1 VGSSLQLSAFANE
14 DVGRSVEIEIS
25 RISELPDPS
34 YLRVGGENRHVRWA
48 RVPKAFSGTP
58 KPSPSPS
65 PNLHPHPHPNSHPH
79 PHPHPNPKPFSG
91 KLSVLEVDDLGSI
104 MLEGKRQLENPELAG
119 TVLVFP
125 GDHPELA
132 GTVAAGTVAAGTVIA
147 GGQGQEQGQEQEQ
160 EQKLGQGQELGQGQG
175 QGQAALRHVVWERRP
190 PKLLG
195 RLTITKVDSEPPYA
209 LTLEEQSAP
218 AEIAPPKISRL
229 QSALPEAGLEIADL
243 RPDRAATAPPDL
255 RPEVERAEIAETS
268 LEMQSE
274 MQSHLEVNELTLENP
289 GRATTDHPEPL
300 APATLRARR
309 LHCRA
314 WTCLCSSSAASV
326 APQPYAALGDG
337 GDEEE
342 GAAAEVEAA
351 DQQREARVAHL
362 QQMAVR
368 RVGMAILTMATPTM
382 ATDTYYGATYH
393 LQVRRFGKA
402 SLARGWHAWLE
413 SREVTQRHATLAL
426 TPNP

>member
-1 VGSSLQLSAFANE
+1 
-14 DVGRSVEIEIS
+14 
-25 RISELPDPS
+25 
-34 YLRVGGENRHVRWA
+34 
-48 RVPKAFSGTP
+48 
-58 KPSPSPS
+58 
-65 PNLHPHPHPNSHPH
+65 
-79 PHPHPNPKPFSG
+79 
-91 KLSVLEVDDLGSI
+91 

-119 TVLVFP
+119 TLLVFP
-125 GDHPELA
+125 GYHPEL
-132 GTVAAGTVAAGTVIA
+132 AGTVAAGTVIA
-147 GGQGQEQGQEQEQ
+147 GGQGQEQEQEQEQ

-218 AEIAPPKISRL
+218 AEID
-229 QSALPEAGLEIADL
+229 AGLEIADL
-243 RPDRAATAPPDL
+243 RPGRAATAPPDL
-255 RPEVERAEIAETS
+255 RPEVERVEIAETS

-289 GRATTDHPEPL
+289 GRSTADHPEPL

-314 WTCLCSSSAASV
+314 WTCLCLCSSSAASV

-342 GAAAEVEAA
+342 GVEREEA

-368 RVGMAILTMATPTM
+368 RVGMAILTMAAPTM
-382 ATDTYYGATYH
+382 VTDTHYGSTHH

-426 TPNP
+426 TLTLTPYP

>member
-1 VGSSLQLSAFANE
+1 
-14 DVGRSVEIEIS
+14 
-25 RISELPDPS
+25 
-34 YLRVGGENRHVRWA
+34 
-48 RVPKAFSGTP
+48 
-58 KPSPSPS
+58 
-65 PNLHPHPHPNSHPH
+65 
-79 PHPHPNPKPFSG
+79 
-91 KLSVLEVDDLGSI
+91 

-125 GDHPELA
+125 GYHPELA
-132 GTVAAGTVAAGTVIA
+132 GTVAAGTVAAGTVLA
-147 GGQGQEQGQEQEQ
+147 DGQGQEQEQ

-218 AEIAPPKISRL
+218 AEID
-229 QSALPEAGLEIADL
+229 EVGLEIADL
-243 RPDRAATAPPDL
+243 RPGRAATAPPDL

-289 GRATTDHPEPL
+289 GRATADHPEPL

-314 WTCLCSSSAASV
+314 WTCLCLCSSSAASV

-342 GAAAEVEAA
+342 GAVEEEEA

-368 RVGMAILTMATPTM
+368 RVGMAILTMAAPTM
-382 ATDTYYGATYH
+382 ATDTYYGHTYHSHTHYGHTHYGSTHH

-426 TPNP
+426 TLTLTPNP